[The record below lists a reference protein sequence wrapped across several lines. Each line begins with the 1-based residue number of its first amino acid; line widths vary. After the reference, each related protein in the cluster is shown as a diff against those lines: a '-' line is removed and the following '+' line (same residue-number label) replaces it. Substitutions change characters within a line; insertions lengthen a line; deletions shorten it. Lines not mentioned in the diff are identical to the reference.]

1 MSDIRIFKL
10 VTGEE
15 VIAKAL
21 SSPSEPGSW
30 TLKNPRVLVA
40 QPTGNGQMGI
50 AMIPWIVAAP
60 DHSVKIREKDIVGDP
75 ISNLPKQVEDGYLS
89 QTSGIALA
97 GV

>member
-1 MSDIRIFKL
+1 MSNIRLFKL

-15 VIAKAL
+15 MIAKVVKEDNNRWNVE
-21 SSPSEPGSW
+21 S
-30 TLKNPRVLVA
+30 PRVLVA

-50 AMIPWIVAAP
+50 AMIPWIVGAP
-60 DHSVKIREKDIVGDP
+60 DCTTTLSEKDIVGTP
-75 ISNLPKQVEDGYLS
+75 ISNLSKQLEDGYLS